1 MLNGCRL
8 CKCLK
13 PGDFWVSPLWL
24 AKRVPE
30 WLRYSQ
36 SPFNCCR
43 LESEVSVG
51 EGEKERISWTSDR
64 HCGGQRKSEL
74 PGASAR
80 SSAEPSS

>member
-8 CKCLK
+8 CKRLGISGCHLC
-13 PGDFWVSPLWL
+13 GL
-24 AKRVPE
+24 
-30 WLRYSQ
+30 LRGYLSGSGIPQ